1 MALELFNKFYS
12 ISSLDEEQIEK
23 IKSRLPEFKRGKSMI
38 GHSTSQTSYSLQTMQ
53 MLSDSPL
60 SRMKQCLAQINKRYE
75 ALTEVYYKM
84 EKKKLALKRLENNT
98 DANSRLTVE
107 QYKTQ
112 LESIGISFNS
122 SLKEL
127 GMFQDLY
134 DSIKRNN
141 NIPDNW
147 SEKDYEKQEIENMIR
162 MAFRL
167 GIQDLASAGR
177 TSKSFVEYM
186 EQIGIHHQVAE
197 TKIREYLNTTQIRI
211 NNMEK
216 VSIKDMYY
224 FLDEMTQEFKDSY
237 QIALQRIGLDVIGS
251 DTFVAS
257 ADYTTLK

>member
-1 MALELFNKFYS
+1 
-12 ISSLDEEQIEK
+12 
-23 IKSRLPEFKRGKSMI
+23 
-38 GHSTSQTSYSLQTMQ
+38 
-53 MLSDSPL
+53 
-60 SRMKQCLAQINKRYE
+60 
-75 ALTEVYYKM
+75 M

-127 GMFQDLY
+127 GLFQDLY
-134 DSIKRNN
+134 DSIRKNN

-147 SEKDYEKQEIENMIR
+147 SEKDFEKQEIENMIR

-167 GIQDLASAGR
+167 GIQDLASSGR

-224 FLDEMTQEFKDSY
+224 FLDEMAQEFKDSY